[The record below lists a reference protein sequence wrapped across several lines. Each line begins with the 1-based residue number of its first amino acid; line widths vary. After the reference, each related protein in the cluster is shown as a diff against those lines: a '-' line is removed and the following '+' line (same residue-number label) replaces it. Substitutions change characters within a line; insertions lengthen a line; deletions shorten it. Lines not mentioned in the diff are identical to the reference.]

1 MLKLRAVLGTSARLR
16 DEALAP
22 LLAAWNGPIKRT
34 VDPADLRSILA
45 DVDTPSLF
53 GDPTLWLI
61 RAGEPWLKS
70 KSADLMTQVGVEAL
84 AGGILLVAPGVD
96 GRGPLAKALAA
107 AHAAIDADPPWAG
120 LKPWE
125 AGPAAKGWIADR
137 LAQHPAGVQRTMLCA
152 DLLHGH
158 AGEDADALLA
168 AIDVLRAYVDDQP
181 VTPEAVEA
189 VVVGSAARPVYE
201 FSSAVLAGDAAKALG
216 ILHAGQGM
224 EPAMALAVLHNEVR
238 KQVACLDAQDDAGA
252 ADLAG
257 LKGRPN
263 LRQARRQA
271 ESTGRPALIR
281 LFGGIL
287 KTQRQ
292 LRGGAEDPALAV
304 ELLVLHARLLL
315 AVGKR

>member
-158 AGEDADALLA
+158 AGEDADAP
-168 AIDVLRAYVDDQP
+168 R
-181 VTPEAVEA
+181 T
-189 VVVGSAARPVYE
+189 
-201 FSSAVLAGDAAKALG
+201 
-216 ILHAGQGM
+216 
-224 EPAMALAVLHNEVR
+224 
-238 KQVACLDAQDDAGA
+238 
-252 ADLAG
+252 
-257 LKGRPN
+257 
-263 LRQARRQA
+263 
-271 ESTGRPALIR
+271 T
-281 LFGGIL
+281 
-287 KTQRQ
+287 
-292 LRGGAEDPALAV
+292 
-304 ELLVLHARLLL
+304 
-315 AVGKR
+315 